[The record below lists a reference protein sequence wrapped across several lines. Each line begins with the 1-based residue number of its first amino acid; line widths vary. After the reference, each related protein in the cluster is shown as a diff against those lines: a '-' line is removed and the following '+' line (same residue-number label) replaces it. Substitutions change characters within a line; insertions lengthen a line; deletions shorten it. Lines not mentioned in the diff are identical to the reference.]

1 MNKKSLLYLAV
12 CIIGVL
18 IFSAFYFFAEPISQ
32 DNTGYLYQIEQG
44 VKSLMVILMGLFVS
58 RFISLAI
65 LKPIEK
71 NRGHPVPKILKDFI
85 NFIIIIIASFF
96 ILSTVYEKGSGWF
109 ATTLASAIALFAY
122 IEKELIKDFIAG
134 IISDFNRSVEVGDW
148 LELPNGKIVNV
159 IKKGTFEVETKTI
172 EDIVIIIGNHALAS
186 SNLINFSKPTPSFW
200 GNFFISL
207 DQSIPVKRAY
217 RILQAGAMNAKG
229 VLDKQVKIFANE
241 PVDGG
246 ITYEVKFLVENYGI
260 FNRTRHNV
268 IESVIKLLDFYGIQ
282 ISESS
287 GVYRIIESKE
297 TFVDEIIKPSNIIK
311 SISLFSNCT
320 TEEQI
325 EVSKFFKLKT
335 FEESE
340 IIIQE
345 NSYGESMYF
354 IAEGVVDVSVLVKSE
369 NEDEEPVR
377 THLTYLSNNSF
388 FGENGVLY
396 DSPRNAQISAYS
408 NVILYE
414 LTKTDLRNIIKNI
427 PGILEKITDIIF
439 ARSQEREKTIEDV
452 NEEISNKNLKSEFIA
467 AFKKFLDI

>member
-71 NRGHPVPKILKDFI
+71 NRGEPIPKILKDFI

-96 ILSTVYEKGSGWF
+96 ILSTVYGKGSGWF

-311 SISLFSNCT
+311 SISLF
-320 TEEQI
+320 
-325 EVSKFFKLKT
+325 
-335 FEESE
+335 
-340 IIIQE
+340 
-345 NSYGESMYF
+345 
-354 IAEGVVDVSVLVKSE
+354 
-369 NEDEEPVR
+369 
-377 THLTYLSNNSF
+377 
-388 FGENGVLY
+388 
-396 DSPRNAQISAYS
+396 
-408 NVILYE
+408 
-414 LTKTDLRNIIKNI
+414 
-427 PGILEKITDIIF
+427 
-439 ARSQEREKTIEDV
+439 
-452 NEEISNKNLKSEFIA
+452 
-467 AFKKFLDI
+467 